1 MKTSPSLRR
10 AGRVREGNSTNMVK
24 LEQEPDYCTCCFV
37 IMSVVLLLNQPYVT
51 LDVSSDHKRVS
62 G

>member
-1 MKTSPSLRR
+1 MT
-10 AGRVREGNSTNMVK
+10 ACTVQIIINMVK

-51 LDVSSDHKRVS
+51 LDVSFDHKRVS
-62 G
+62 R